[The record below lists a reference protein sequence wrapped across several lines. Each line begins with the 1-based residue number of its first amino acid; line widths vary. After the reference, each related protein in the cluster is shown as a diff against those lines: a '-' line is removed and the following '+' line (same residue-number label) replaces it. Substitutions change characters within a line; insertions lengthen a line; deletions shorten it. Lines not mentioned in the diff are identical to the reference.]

1 MTKIQNWRMQA
12 CAAVLIEQND
22 KLLELTKNAGN
33 LPNIILKNLKDTLS
47 ITVGLLDR
55 VGSYKP
61 NSEISNEEI
70 SRICQRIGN
79 LVVNVEMINIQIKT
93 YNKGEENK

>member
-1 MTKIQNWRMQA
+1 MQA